1 MNRTAVTHLAV
12 ASILLVSL
20 SVYARGPAST
30 EASLKLILTV
40 PLPGFSGDFDHLTA
54 DVKGGRLFLAGE
66 DHKSVEV
73 FNLQTGKKLHSITEV
88 GTPHSLLYLP
98 EKDELYVTDG
108 ADGTLKIFSGS
119 DYKLKDKIELVE
131 GLDSI
136 VYDPDAQRLYVVSGG
151 KDVPLDHSFLT
162 AVDLPGRKKL
172 GEIRFEADHVE
183 AMAIERSGSRL
194 FVNLADK
201 AEVAVVD
208 RKALQVIARW
218 PVSVAEQNSPLAYD
232 EKSQRLFVVCRKPP
246 MLVVMNAT
254 NGEIVANLP
263 AAGHA
268 DDVAFDKESGR
279 IYVPGAEG
287 FISVYQQKDS
297 DHYEQIAKVQTAS
310 GAKTAVLI
318 PELHRLFV
326 AVSPGDTKATAKLLT
341 FEVAK

>member
-1 MNRTAVTHLAV
+1 MSRTVVMRLAV
-12 ASILLVSL
+12 ASILLASL

-30 EASLKLILTV
+30 QASLKLILTV
-40 PLPGFSGDFDHLTA
+40 TLPGFSGDFDHLTA

-73 FNLQTGKKLHSITEV
+73 FDLQTGKKLHSITEV

-98 EKDELYVTDG
+98 EQDELYVTDG

-119 DYKLKDKIELVE
+119 DYKLKDKIQLVE

-136 VYDPDAQRLYVVSGG
+136 VYDRAAQRLYVVSGG

-162 AVDLPGRKKL
+162 AVDLPGRKTL

-183 AMAIERSGSRL
+183 AMAIETSGSRL

-208 RKALQVIARW
+208 RKKMQVIARW
-218 PVSVAEQNSPLAYD
+218 PVGIAEQNSPLAYD
-232 EKSQRLFVVCRKPP
+232 EKNQRLFVVCRKPP
-246 MLVVMNAT
+246 MLVVMDAT
-254 NGEIVANLP
+254 NGKVVASLP
-263 AAGHA
+263 TAGHA
-268 DDVAFDKESGR
+268 DDVAFDKDSGR

-287 FISVYQQKDS
+287 FISVYQQKDA
-297 DHYEQIAKVQTAS
+297 DHYEQIAKVQTAP
-310 GAKTAVLI
+310 GAKTAVLV

-326 AVSPGDTKATAKLLT
+326 AVSPGDTKAMAKLLVY
-341 FEVAK
+341 EVTK

>member
-1 MNRTAVTHLAV
+1 MNRTVGVQLGI

-20 SVYARGPAST
+20 SAYALGPGST
-30 EASLKLILTV
+30 PADLKLIQTIT
-40 PLPGFSGDFDHLTA
+40 LPGFSGDFDHLTA
-54 DVKGGRLFLAGE
+54 DVNGGRLFLAGE

-73 FNLQTGKKLHSITEV
+73 FNFRTGEKLHSITDV

-98 EKDELYVTDG
+98 EKDELFVTDG
-108 ADGTLKIFSGS
+108 ADGTLKAFSGS
-119 DYKLKDKIELVE
+119 DYKLKDKIQLGE

-136 VYDPDAQRLYVVSGG
+136 AYDRDAQRLYLVSGG
-151 KDVPLDHSFLT
+151 KDVPLDHSFLN

-183 AMAIERSGSRL
+183 AMAIESSGSRL

-208 RKALQVIARW
+208 RKKMQVIARW
-218 PVSVAEQNSPLAYD
+218 PVGVAEQNSPLAYD
-232 EKSQRLFVVCRKPP
+232 EKNQRLFVVCRKPP
-246 MLVVMNAT
+246 VLVIMDAT
-254 NGEIVANLP
+254 NGSVVAKLP

-287 FISVYQQKDS
+287 FISVYQQKDA
-297 DHYEQIAKVQTAS
+297 DHYEQIAKIQTAP
-310 GAKTAVLI
+310 GAKTAVLV
-318 PELHRLFV
+318 PEVHRLYV
-326 AVSPGDTKATAKLLT
+326 AVSPGDTKAMAKLLI
-341 FEVAK
+341 FEAAK